1 LAMRCSL
8 SAASPLTLLPHHAAI
23 TPEGTLVVADLHL
36 GKAPVLR
43 EKGLPIPKSHT
54 RRNLNRLFELVV
66 QNKIRRLVIAGD
78 FLHGTTSRTPTVH
91 DAVRDFLG
99 ALSIPVT
106 LVLGNHDRKNLP
118 LPDDW
123 PMEIVESLE
132 LEGWHVVHDPADA
145 PPHRPSISA
154 HWHPVF
160 RVQDGKRSSLR
171 LPCFWLKGQRLIL
184 PSFGSFTGGQRI
196 QPGENDRVFAPLD
209 GQVYELPASMWSVN
223 RS

>member
-1 LAMRCSL
+1 MRLSL
-8 SAASPLTLLPHHAAI
+8 PDASPLTLLSHHAAI
-23 TPEGTLVVADLHL
+23 TREAALVVADLHL

-43 EKGLPIPKSHT
+43 EKGLPLPKSHT
-54 RRNLNRLFELVV
+54 RQNLKRLFELIV
-66 QNKIRRLVIAGD
+66 QNNIRRLIIAGD
-78 FLHGTTSRTPTVH
+78 FLHGTASRTPTVH
-91 DAVRDFLG
+91 DGVRDFLS

-132 LEGWHVVHDPADA
+132 LEGWHVAHDPADV

-154 HWHPVF
+154 HWHPVL
-160 RVQDGKRSSLR
+160 RLQDGKRTSLR
-171 LPCFWLKGQRLIL
+171 LPCYWLKGKRLIL

-196 QPGENDRVFAPLD
+196 QPKETDRVFAPLD
-209 GQVYELPASMWSVN
+209 GHVYELPASMWSAN

>member
-1 LAMRCSL
+1 MRCSL

>member
-1 LAMRCSL
+1 MRCSL

-23 TPEGTLVVADLHL
+23 TPEAALVVADLHL

-43 EKGLPIPKSHT
+43 EKGLPLPKSHT
-54 RRNLNRLFELVV
+54 RQNLNRLFELIV
-66 QNKIRRLVIAGD
+66 QNKIRRLIIAGD
-78 FLHGTTSRTPTVH
+78 FLHGTVSRTPAVH
-91 DAVRDFLG
+91 DAVRDFLS

-160 RVQDGKRSSLR
+160 RVQDGKRTSLR

-209 GQVYELPASMWSVN
+209 GEVYELPASMWSVN

>member
-1 LAMRCSL
+1 MRCSL
-8 SAASPLTLLPHHAAI
+8 SAASTLTLLPHHAAI
-23 TPEGTLVVADLHL
+23 TPEGALVVADLHL

-43 EKGLPIPKSHT
+43 EKGLPLPKSHT

-78 FLHGTTSRTPTVH
+78 FLHGTASRTPTVH

-145 PPHRPSISA
+145 PPHRPSISS

-209 GQVYELPASMWSVN
+209 GQVYELPASMWSIN